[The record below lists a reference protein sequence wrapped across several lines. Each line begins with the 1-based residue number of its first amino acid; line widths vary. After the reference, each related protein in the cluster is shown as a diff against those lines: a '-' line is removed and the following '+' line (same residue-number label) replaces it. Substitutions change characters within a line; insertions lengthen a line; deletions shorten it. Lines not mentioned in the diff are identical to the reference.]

1 MAQAQRR
8 ATGVIGEGIVA
19 GLVGAAVVALWYLA
33 YDFAHGMPLRTPTL
47 LGGVLFRGAA
57 SAPDAAEPSLVL
69 AYSAVHLA
77 TFALFG
83 IGLAGLFAL
92 ADREPMVLFGVFMLL
107 CCLQVAFIVLLRAL
121 AEWAFEPIP
130 WWSILVANLL
140 ATAGMLAVLLPRHR
154 AAWRPWTGRRD
165 PLDMPD
171 PMTRRP

>member
-1 MAQAQRR
+1 MARSQRR
-8 ATGVIGEGIVA
+8 TTGVIGEGIVA

-33 YDFAHGMPLRTPTL
+33 HDFAHGMPLRTPTL
-47 LGGVLFRGAA
+47 LGGILFEGLM
-57 SAPDAAEPSLVL
+57 SVPETPQPSLVL

-77 TFALFG
+77 AFALFG

-92 ADREPMVLFGVFMLL
+92 ADREPIVLFGVFMLL
-107 CCLQVAFIVLLRAL
+107 CCLQVAFVVLLRVL
-121 AEWAFEPIP
+121 AEWALEPIP
-130 WWSILVANLL
+130 WWTILVANLL

-171 PMTRRP
+171 PLTRRR